1 MDLDAAKARNGE
13 LEVALAAASARADA
27 FDARALAADARALA
41 AEARADAAE
50 ARIAVLEKE
59 VAELL
64 EKLSKNSSNSNKP
77 PSSDG
82 PGNRAQ
88 RREKVAK
95 KRTGTRKRGGQ
106 PGHPGS
112 SRALIPPEDVD
123 EVVDHYP
130 PECESC
136 WKPLPQTPDAK
147 AERYQTVELPPVRP
161 YTVEHRRHCVTCP
174 FCAYTTTASYAD
186 IPTTPFGPRLASI
199 VALLTGVFH
208 VSRRSAG
215 RLLEDILGT
224 RISLGA
230 ISAIEARVSD
240 ALKGA
245 VDEAW
250 TEVGQAPVKHTD
262 GTSWYQSGVYCALWT
277 IAVASATV
285 FKIVT
290 NGTKPVL
297 EKLFPK
303 KDGILVSDRATALM
317 FWAMDRRQVCWAHLL
332 RKFISFSEQKKTKA
346 IGKELLDYVGIMF
359 AYWDDVKRGGMARDE
374 FREKMKPLRLQV
386 EAALARGVATG
397 IKSFAGSCEDML
409 EHRDALW
416 TFVDR
421 DDVEPTNNHA
431 ERELRA
437 FVLWRKRS
445 FGTQSDRGNLFAE
458 RIMTVVHT
466 ARKQNRNVLAF
477 LTACT
482 TAARAGTPPPSLFSA

>member
-1 MDLDAAKARNGE
+1 VDLETALRENAELKA
-13 LEVALAAASARADA
+13 ALAEGDARLAERDARLADA
-27 FDARALAADARALA
+27 LARV
-41 AEARADAAE
+41 
-50 ARIAVLEKE
+50 AVLEKE
-59 VAELL
+59 IADLL
-64 EKLSKNSSNSNKP
+64 EKLGKNSSNSNKP

-88 RREKVAK
+88 RRKLDAK
-95 KRTGTRKRGGQ
+95 KRNGGRKRGGQ
-106 PGHPGS
+106 PGHAGS

-123 EVVDHYP
+123 EFVDHYP
-130 PECESC
+130 PACESC
-136 WKPLPQTPDAK
+136 WALLPRIFDAK
-147 AERYQTVELPPVRP
+147 AERYQTIELPPMRP

-174 FCAYTTTASYAD
+174 HCAYMTMASYAD
-186 IPTTPFGPRLASI
+186 IPTTQFGPRLTSI

-215 RLLEDILGT
+215 RLLEDILGA

-240 ALKGA
+240 ALKGP
-245 VDEAW
+245 VEEAW
-250 TEVGQAPVKHTD
+250 TEVVQAPVKHTD

-285 FKIVT
+285 FKIVA

-297 EKLFPK
+297 EKLFPNK
-303 KDGILVSDRATALM
+303 VGVLVSDRATALT
-317 FWAMDRRQVCWAHLL
+317 FWAMDQRQICWAHLL
-332 RKFISFSEQKKTKA
+332 RKFIAFSERKKTKA
-346 IGKELLDYVGIMF
+346 IGTELLDYVGIMF
-359 AYWDDVKRGGMARDE
+359 AYWDDVKRGEMTRAE
-374 FREKMKPLRLQV
+374 FREKMKPLRVQV
-386 EAALARGVATG
+386 EAALARAVATG
-397 IKSFAGSCEDML
+397 IESFAGSCEDML
-409 EHRDALW
+409 EHRAALW

-458 RIMTVVHT
+458 RVMTVVHT
-466 ARKQNRNVLAF
+466 ARKQNKNVLAF

>member
-1 MDLDAAKARNGE
+1 MDLDAANAKIGE
-13 LEVALAAASARADA
+13 LEVALAAANARADA
-27 FDARALAADARALA
+27 AEGRAEAAA
-41 AEARADAAE
+41 ARADAAE
-50 ARIAVLEKE
+50 ARMAALEKE

-64 EKLSKNSSNSNKP
+64 QKLGKNSSNSNKP

-88 RREKVAK
+88 RCEIAAK
-95 KRTGTRKRGGQ
+95 KRTGGRKRGGQ

-112 SRALIPPEDVD
+112 SRALIPPEEVD
-123 EVVDHYP
+123 EIVDHYP

-136 WKPLPQTPDAK
+136 WKPLPRIPDAN
-147 AERYQTVELPPVRP
+147 AERYQTTELPPVRP
-161 YTVEHRRHCVTCP
+161 YTAEHRRHCVTCP
-174 FCAYTTTASYAD
+174 LCKYATMASYVD

-215 RLLEDILGT
+215 RLLEDLLGT

-230 ISAIEARVSD
+230 ISALEGRVSEG
-240 ALKGA
+240 LKSA

-250 TEVGQAPVKHTD
+250 AEVGEAPVKHTD

-285 FKIVT
+285 FKIVA

-303 KDGILVSDRATALM
+303 KDGVLVSDRAAALM

-346 IGKELLDYVGIMF
+346 IGTELLDYVGIMF
-359 AYWDDVKRGGMARDE
+359 AYWDDVKRGEMTRGE
-374 FREKMKPLRLQV
+374 FREKMKPLRVQV
-386 EAALARGVATG
+386 EAALARAVATG
-397 IKSFAGSCEDML
+397 IKSFAGSCKDIL
-409 EHRDALW
+409 EHQAALW

-466 ARKQNRNVLAF
+466 ARKQNKNVLAF

-482 TAARAGTPPPSLFSA
+482 TAARAGTPPPSLFNA